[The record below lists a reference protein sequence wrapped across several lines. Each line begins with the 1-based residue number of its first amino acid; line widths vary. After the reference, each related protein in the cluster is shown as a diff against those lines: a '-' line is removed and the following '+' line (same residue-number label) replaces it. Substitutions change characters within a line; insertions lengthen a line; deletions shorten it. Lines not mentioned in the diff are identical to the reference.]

1 MAATRRL
8 TVLLLLL
15 TTSACETR
23 DPCLDAHRE
32 LVPSPSGS
40 RQVNISTG
48 PCPGAA
54 PQILIEFDHAA
65 GGTGVFAVNDS
76 VLAARAR
83 WIGEDTVEIT
93 YPADAHVV
101 KKESRAQYGPRHVTA
116 LYAIRVDS
124 AK

>member
-65 GGTGVFAVNDS
+65 GGAGVFAVNDS
-76 VLAARAR
+76 VLAARAQ

-101 KKESRAQYGPRHVTA
+101 KKESRAQYGPGHVTV